1 MESGRQSPRRSEPMP
16 GPAVIRRIARKG
28 GGTKHSALTTS
39 GHVVMPSVAA
49 SGALSGGTAGGSGSA
64 PATKAIPKKASAAR
78 STSTVGKPQA
88 PAKPVTKTSPRV
100 AVSNRAA
107 AKDAAP
113 GLTRRGP
120 LPGVGSTL
128 GGLLQLDVDSS
139 GHEAGNAPTQ
149 RQMEIYA
156 FIRDKIHS
164 RGFGPTVREIGQ
176 AFRIRSPNGVVCH
189 LKALERKR
197 LITRGRNMSRAI
209 ELVAEP
215 AHLKGLPMAGWVAA
229 GSLRVAE
236 EQQERIDFQELFD
249 RDDHFVLKVMG
260 DSMIEAQIS
269 DGDWVVIRRQKTA
282 RAGDIVVAQTDD
294 GEATLKQWFPERDR
308 IRLQP
313 ANASMK
319 PIYVKNARVL
329 GVLVGVVR
337 KTT

>member
-1 MESGRQSPRRSEPMP
+1 MDSSKQSSRRSAN
-16 GPAVIRRIARKG
+16 G
-28 GGTKHSALTTS
+28 TTS
-39 GHVVMPSVAA
+39 LPRGERKPSAKVSKGH
-49 SGALSGGTAGGSGSA
+49 AGPPA
-64 PATKAIPKKASAAR
+64 PAPNKSATKAAGKAVTKPTSRTGAGKASAA
-78 STSTVGKPQA
+78 TSRGGATAARPPKAVE
-88 PAKPVTKTSPRV
+88 PV
-100 AVSNRAA
+100 AA
-107 AKDAAP
+107 
-113 GLTRRGP
+113 RRGP
-120 LPGVGSTL
+120 LSGVQSVLGVHSVL
-128 GGLLQLDVDSS
+128 GGPLQYDAESAD
-139 GHEAGNAPTQ
+139 GDGGNAPTQ
-149 RQMEIYA
+149 RQMDIYS

-209 ELVAEP
+209 ELMAEP

-229 GSLRVAE
+229 GSLRVAD
-236 EQQERIDFQELFD
+236 EQRERIDFQELFD

-319 PIYVKNARVL
+319 PMFVKNARVL

-337 KTT
+337 KTG